1 MHKSSKGDK
10 IRFPSK
16 RDRLNLQCPRSIRD
30 NRSPP
35 AILCSDDSVMSKDV
49 LTLTQDCNTLEG
61 SNDSA
66 LARSSGTNVGSP
78 FSNRTRSFSDG
89 EEKYE
94 CYGEADDLD
103 GHVNDPGNH
112 LNLGQDPKQYLSS
125 DSFRSSSS
133 GSIGSG
139 RIQPSPNSGFQ
150 QRSTWLRT
158 SLRRA
163 SGSSKRVSSNALASQ
178 LFRSGTPNGND
189 QSSNHSRRS
198 STSCDFD
205 DTSLEEDVLDLN
217 DKVQILQQQV
227 TDLTE
232 NQTNNDDRY
241 SKVKQ
246 ENSTLMSRIHSLEEQ
261 IKELELRSEDR
272 VKDEEARMKELMA
285 RLERDKAA
293 EIEQYTNR
301 LYSLQQEHLGLKEDV
316 IKLKNHVD
324 RLKQEKSAV
333 QEELAESTSQ
343 LISLREEH
351 QKLLERTRR
360 EREEINEE
368 KKVNSQLLQQYNI
381 ELDELRRFKQENTKQ
396 PQTSILLELP
406 VQYQELEED
415 MRKLKEENK
424 YLLESNE
431 ELQAQILNSRLEQG
445 RTLIHQGQESLAVEF
460 DNLSKDQVME
470 ALQEQKEVNTKL
482 RRYIDGILLNV
493 LEHYP
498 QLLEVKPSNSY

>member
-10 IRFPSK
+10 IRSPSK
-16 RDRLNLQCPRSIRD
+16 RDQLKQQRSQSIKDNQTPPVIR
-30 NRSPP
+30 
-35 AILCSDDSVMSKDV
+35 CSDDCVMPKDA
-49 LTLTQDCNTLEG
+49 LYLAHDCNTLGG

-66 LARSSGTNVGSP
+66 LVGSSGTDVGSP
-78 FSNRTRSFSDG
+78 FSNRIRSFSDG
-89 EEKYE
+89 EEKYK

-103 GHVNDPGNH
+103 SYVNESENN
-112 LNLGQDPKQYLSS
+112 LNFSQDPKQYLSS
-125 DSFRSSSS
+125 DSFRSTSSS

-139 RIQPSPNSGFQ
+139 RIQPSPSSGFQ

-178 LFRSGTPNGND
+178 LFRSATPNGHD
-189 QSSNHSRRS
+189 HSSNHSRRS

-205 DTSLEEDVLDLN
+205 DTSLEDDVQDLN
-217 DKVQILQQQV
+217 DKVQVLQQQV

-232 NQTNNDDRY
+232 NQTSNDDRY

-246 ENSTLMSRIHSLEEQ
+246 ENSTLLSRIHSLEEQ

-272 VKDEEARMKELMA
+272 VKDEEIRMKELMA
-285 RLERDKAA
+285 RLERDKAT

-324 RLKQEKSAV
+324 RLKQEKSAL
-333 QEELAESTSQ
+333 QEELAESTSR
-343 LISLREEH
+343 LISLREEQ
-351 QKLLERTRR
+351 QKLLERTKR
-360 EREEINEE
+360 EREEMNEE
-368 KKVNSQLLQQYNI
+368 RKANSQLLQQYNI
-381 ELDELRRFKQENTKQ
+381 ELDELRRFKQESTKQ
-396 PQTSILLELP
+396 PRASTPLELP
-406 VQYQELEED
+406 VKYQEMEEN

-431 ELQAQILNSRLEQG
+431 ELEAQILNSRLEQG

-460 DNLSKDQVME
+460 DNSSKDQVME
-470 ALQEQKEVNTKL
+470 ALQEQKEVNAKL
-482 RRYIDGILLNV
+482 RRYIDEILLNV

-498 QLLEVKPSNSY
+498 QLLEVKPSNS

>member
-10 IRFPSK
+10 IRSPSK
-16 RDRLNLQCPRSIRD
+16 RDQLKQQRSQSIKDNQTPPVIR
-30 NRSPP
+30 
-35 AILCSDDSVMSKDV
+35 CSDDCVMPKDA
-49 LTLTQDCNTLEG
+49 LYLAHDCNTLGG

-66 LARSSGTNVGSP
+66 LVGSSGTDVGSP
-78 FSNRTRSFSDG
+78 FSNRIR
-89 EEKYE
+89 
-94 CYGEADDLD
+94 
-103 GHVNDPGNH
+103 
-112 LNLGQDPKQYLSS
+112 SS
-125 DSFRSSSS
+125 DSFRSTSSS

-139 RIQPSPNSGFQ
+139 RIQPSPSSGFQ

-178 LFRSGTPNGND
+178 LFRSATPNGHD
-189 QSSNHSRRS
+189 HSSNHSRRS

-205 DTSLEEDVLDLN
+205 DTSLEDDVQDLN
-217 DKVQILQQQV
+217 DKVQVLQQQV

-232 NQTNNDDRY
+232 NQTSNDDRY

-246 ENSTLMSRIHSLEEQ
+246 ENSTLLSRIHSLEEQ

-272 VKDEEARMKELMA
+272 VKDEEIRMKELMA
-285 RLERDKAA
+285 RLERDKAT

-324 RLKQEKSAV
+324 RLKQEKSAL
-333 QEELAESTSQ
+333 QEELAESTSR
-343 LISLREEH
+343 LISLREEQ
-351 QKLLERTRR
+351 QKLLERTKR
-360 EREEINEE
+360 EREEMNEE
-368 KKVNSQLLQQYNI
+368 RKANSQLLQQYNI
-381 ELDELRRFKQENTKQ
+381 ELDELRRFKQESTKQ
-396 PQTSILLELP
+396 PRASTPLELP
-406 VQYQELEED
+406 VKYQEMEEN

-431 ELQAQILNSRLEQG
+431 ELEAQILNSRLEQG

-460 DNLSKDQVME
+460 DNSSKDQVME
-470 ALQEQKEVNTKL
+470 ALQEQKEVNAKL
-482 RRYIDGILLNV
+482 RRYIDEILLNV

-498 QLLEVKPSNSY
+498 QLLEVKPSNS